1 MSNLIGWTLVLIAVL
16 LGLFLTDGPGAGANL
31 PDACLSAGLF
41 LKPKWL
47 SDFLFIVVNGKFE
60 ANTPTGE

>member
-1 MSNLIGWTLVLIAVL
+1 VLEQISRTR
-16 LGLFLTDGPGAGANL
+16 G
-31 PDACLSAGLF
+31 LSAGLF

-47 SDFLFIVVNGKFE
+47 SDFLFILVNGKFE

>member
-31 PDACLSAGLF
+31 PDAWFVSR
-41 LKPKWL
+41 
-47 SDFLFIVVNGKFE
+47 VVPQAEMAVRLPVHCG
-60 ANTPTGE
+60 